1 MALGARYD
9 LAAAKEAARLKKQ
22 KDLVKQIVSNVVLV
36 VVLLLTALGVWLG
49 VRWWREKTAREEAA
63 RQEVERQ
70 RAEARRIEN
79 EKRAE
84 QRRLEAEKREQERKA
99 HAEKVARERAEREAA
114 RERELAE
121 RQRQKEEAEA
131 RKEKER
137 LEREER
143 EKRAKFAK
151 EFLAGLEFEETD
163 HYVVELDLDGML
175 AGVKVADAR
184 WADLKAAVANSSSPV
199 FFDLMRP
206 ASETNNEENVGL
218 FPDENTMMNR
228 RKALD
233 REKFTLT
240 VSLKPGID
248 GRFCGVY
255 RFSVETGVAVLDSA
269 TEIRKG
275 SRLEGWT
282 VPFRFGGGANVLVM
296 RNRTARQLQN
306 EWRRQVR
313 GVGSSVKTG
322 ETDAATVAE
331 QRRKAL
337 EEFAEKVRVQL
348 RAEPPKPAE
357 NHEKQE
363 NKDWRNRDDKD
374 GRDRFG
380 RGIRGF
386 GRGGNSSG
394 SRTGGSR
401 SGRTL
406 GGGSGR
412 MRGGRDR

>member
-9 LAAAKEAARLKKQ
+9 LAAAREAARQAKQ
-22 KDLVKQIVSNVVLV
+22 RALVRTIVSNVVLA
-36 VVLLLTALGVWLG
+36 VVLLVTALGVWLG

-84 QRRLEAEKREQERKA
+84 QRRLEAEKREKERQER
-99 HAEKVARERAEREAA
+99 AERLARERAEREAERERVIA
-114 RERELAE
+114 EREREK
-121 RQRQKEEAEA
+121 REAAA

-143 EKRAKFAK
+143 EKRAKFAR
-151 EFLAGLEFEETD
+151 EFLADLEFEEAE

-175 AGVKVADAR
+175 AGVTVADAR
-184 WADLKAAVANSSSPV
+184 WADLKAAVANSASPA

-206 ASETNNEENVGL
+206 ASETNTEESVGQ

-233 REKFTLT
+233 QEKFALT

-248 GRFCGVY
+248 GSFCGVY
-255 RFSVETGVAVLDSA
+255 RFSVETGVERLDGA

-275 SRLEGWT
+275 SRLAGWT

-296 RNRTARQLQN
+296 RNRTARQVQSD
-306 EWRRQVR
+306 WRRQVR
-313 GVGSSVKTG
+313 SASSSAKTG
-322 ETDAATVAE
+322 ETGAATAE
-331 QRRKAL
+331 ELRRKAL
-337 EEFAEKVRVQL
+337 AEFAEKVRVQL
-348 RAEPPKPAE
+348 RAEPPKPV
-357 NHEKQE
+357 EKQE
-363 NKDWRNRDDKD
+363 KQESRDWRNREDRD
-374 GRDRFG
+374 GGGRSG

-394 SRTGGSR
+394 GRSSGSR